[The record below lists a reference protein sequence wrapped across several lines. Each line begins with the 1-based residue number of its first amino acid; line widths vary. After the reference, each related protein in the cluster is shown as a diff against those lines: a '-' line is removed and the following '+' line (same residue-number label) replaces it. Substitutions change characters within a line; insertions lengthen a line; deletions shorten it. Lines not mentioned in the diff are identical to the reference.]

1 MRVVIKSGGLM
12 TLPSDFHC
20 GYLDYKL
27 MDYLSQLLTLSG
39 IILLA
44 CASPG
49 PDFVAVT
56 SHALN
61 SQRSG
66 VFVALGIASA
76 VVVWATVAILGFGL
90 LIKELFWLYEAIRM
104 AGAIYLIYL
113 GSRMLIGVF
122 KGKYDQQNLADV
134 SRVSLGQ
141 SWRIGFLVGIT
152 NPKTATFFATLFVT
166 LLPVGAPP
174 LVYIAV
180 VAMVGTITSLWL
192 CLLASVFSIGRVR
205 SIYASIRRPVDALM
219 GATLVGLGVR
229 MATSR

>member
-1 MRVVIKSGGLM
+1 MSAGKRNNRFYCS
-12 TLPSDFHC
+12 H
-20 GYLDYKL
+20 LDYTL

-56 SHALN
+56 SHALSN
-61 SQRSG
+61 RRSG
-66 VFVALGIASA
+66 VFVGLGIASA
-76 VVVWATVAILGFGL
+76 VVVWATLAILGFGL

-104 AGAIYLIYL
+104 AGAIYLVYL

-122 KGKYDQQNLADV
+122 KGKYDQQDMTGV
-134 SRVSLGQ
+134 STQRAGQ

-174 LVYIAV
+174 LIYIAV
-180 VAMVGTITSLWL
+180 VALVGSITCLWL

-219 GATLVGLGVR
+219 GAALVGLGVR

>member
-1 MRVVIKSGGLM
+1 
-12 TLPSDFHC
+12 
-20 GYLDYKL
+20 
-27 MDYLSQLLTLSG
+27 MDYLSQLLTLAG

-61 SQRSG
+61 NRRSG
-66 VFVALGIASA
+66 IFVGLGIASA
-76 VVVWATVAILGFGL
+76 VVVWATLAILGFGL

-104 AGAIYLIYL
+104 AGAVYLIYL

-122 KGKYDQQNLADV
+122 KGKYDQQTLAGV
-134 SRVSLGQ
+134 SSQGMGQ
-141 SWRIGFLVGIT
+141 AWRTGFLVGIT

-166 LLPVGAPP
+166 LLPVGAPS

-180 VAMVGTITSLWL
+180 VALVGIITSLWL

-205 SIYASIRRPVDALM
+205 SIYAAIRRPVDALM
-219 GATLVGLGVR
+219 GAALVGLGVT

>member
-1 MRVVIKSGGLM
+1 
-12 TLPSDFHC
+12 
-20 GYLDYKL
+20 
-27 MDYLSQLLTLSG
+27 MDYFSQLLALAG
-39 IILLA
+39 IILLG

-61 SQRSG
+61 NRRSG
-66 VFVALGIASA
+66 VFVGLGIASA
-76 VVVWATVAILGFGL
+76 VVVWATLAILGFGL
-90 LIKELFWLYEAIRM
+90 LIKELYWLYEAIRL
-104 AGAIYLIYL
+104 AGAIYLVYL
-113 GSRMLIGVF
+113 GSRMLMGVF
-122 KGKYDQQNLADV
+122 KGKYDQQNLAGV
-134 SRVSLGQ
+134 STVGVGQ
-141 SWRIGFLVGIT
+141 SWRIGFVVGIT

-180 VAMVGTITSLWL
+180 VAMVGVITSLWL

-219 GATLVGLGVR
+219 GAVLVGLGVR
-229 MATSR
+229 MATGR